1 MPFLVKSHYDPARGG
16 HAPGELPRPGA
27 QHLLQHGGGDAR
39 RHPDPRHLRRRGARA
54 QGEVCMTDLEEALRH
69 LGEGMAEMLST
80 VLQQGFVLPFR
91 LVAVSVNGSFMVGE
105 YTPNA
110 DGSGLDC
117 ETD

>member
-1 MPFLVKSHYDPARGG
+1 
-16 HAPGELPRPGA
+16 
-27 QHLLQHGGGDAR
+27 
-39 RHPDPRHLRRRGARA
+39 
-54 QGEVCMTDLEEALRH
+54 
-69 LGEGMAEMLST
+69 MAEMLST

-117 ETD
+117 ETDAQKVVGAGYKLPINIMLVDSRSESARMVIAQDGARSLPH